1 MKKKII
7 PVIQILLV
15 LIILYSSYRI
25 FDYYKTNKDHDN
37 KQAEIINVS
46 KEWEEKVEKEMEV
59 STEKGLPEP
68 TEDELASSRISHLQ
82 SEYKNVIGWI
92 KIPGTNIDY
101 PFVKGEDNEYFLDH
115 DYKGDYNV
123 FGAVFMEM
131 DNAMDFSDQNTIL
144 YGHNIR
150 TGKFFHELTKK
161 YRDKEFVKENPII
174 EISHLG
180 GLNRYEIFA
189 VYSADPMEK
198 FRSPN
203 YTDEELEKLE
213 DRIIS
218 KNEIEGTTPEEFKDI
233 LTLQT
238 CLDNDKRLVIHA
250 KKINEN

>member
-25 FDYYKTNKDHDN
+25 FDYYKTN
-37 KQAEIINVS
+37 
-46 KEWEEKVEKEMEV
+46 
-59 STEKGLPEP
+59 
-68 TEDELASSRISHLQ
+68 
-82 SEYKNVIGWI
+82 
-92 KIPGTNIDY
+92 
-101 PFVKGEDNEYFLDH
+101 
-115 DYKGDYNV
+115 
-123 FGAVFMEM
+123 
-131 DNAMDFSDQNTIL
+131 NAMDFSDQNTIL

-174 EISHLG
+174 EISHLR

-189 VYSADPMEK
+189 VYSADSMEK

-218 KNEIEGTTPEEFKDI
+218 KNEIEGITPEEFKDI